1 MTNNISINDIIIID
15 NELAIKWNDNI
26 ESYLSNKM
34 LREKCPCANCSGEKD
49 VFGNLYLSNNNQEKV
64 KSNVIINVMR
74 VGHYAIRIYWGDGHS
89 EGLYPYDLLRKL
101 SD

>member
-26 ESYLSNKM
+26 ESYLSNKT

-64 KSNVIINVMR
+64 KSNVIINVKR